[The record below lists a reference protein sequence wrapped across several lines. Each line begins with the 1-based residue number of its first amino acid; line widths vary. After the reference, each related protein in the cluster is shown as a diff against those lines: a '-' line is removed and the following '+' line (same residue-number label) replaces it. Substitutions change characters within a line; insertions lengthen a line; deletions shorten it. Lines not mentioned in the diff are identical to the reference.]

1 MRFGAN
7 DPRLESRNALC
18 HIEAA
23 VSALKQAS
31 PIDRPVEDPWGSEDG
46 RGFRW
51 ALVVSLLAHG
61 ALFWGVQ
68 EGRNA
73 AADGSDVDEAM
84 NDAGFEVSLVY
95 VDVPVEASEQE
106 PDAETE
112 FYSERS
118 TRAADNTVGADDSR
132 PQIEGSQDEVFRLED
147 VAPPT
152 EPVNADPTPRTEET
166 APSSES
172 NPVQETASPTTAQE
186 PPPASPLT
194 SEDRALL
201 ETLFGNEWAQS
212 SPPSSNEIVPEVRP
226 PQEQSSSAS
235 PASDSSRPRTLAEAR
250 RRQALAGETVR
261 QEGGAEDKA
270 ATALVDTK
278 GRTFGSYD
286 RNIQLAVQARWYA
299 MIEER
304 VSYVRTRGR
313 VQIGFRMHQ
322 DGSLSRARVVETT
335 VDPIMTSLCRAAI
348 TEPAPYGEWPQAMR
362 DEIGESHRDIVFT
375 FHYR

>member
-1 MRFGAN
+1 MCFGAS

-18 HIEAA
+18 HIGVA
-23 VSALKQAS
+23 VNALRQAS
-31 PIDRPVEDPWGSEDG
+31 PIDRPVEDPWGSKDG
-46 RGFRW
+46 TGFRW
-51 ALVVSLLAHG
+51 ALVVSLLVHG
-61 ALFWGVQ
+61 ALLWGVQ

-73 AADGSDVDEAM
+73 AADSSDVDEAM
-84 NDAGFEVSLVY
+84 KDAGFEVSLVY
-95 VDVPVEASEQE
+95 VDVPVNAAEQE
-106 PDAETE
+106 PDTETE

-118 TRAADNTVGADDSR
+118 TRAADNTLGADDSR
-132 PQIEGSQDEVFRLED
+132 PQIEGSQEEVFRLED

-152 EPVNADPTPRTEET
+152 EPVNADPAPRTEET
-166 APSSES
+166 APSSEP
-172 NPVQETASPTTAQE
+172 NPVQESASSTTAPEPTT
-186 PPPASPLT
+186 PSPLT

-201 ETLFGNEWAQS
+201 ETLFGKEWAQS
-212 SPPSSNEIVPEVRP
+212 SSPSSDNIVPAVQPAEPPSP
-226 PQEQSSSAS
+226 AS
-235 PASDSSRPRTLAEAR
+235 PAADSSRPRTLAEAR
-250 RRQALAGETVR
+250 RRQALAGEAVR

-286 RNIQLAVQARWYA
+286 RNVQLAVQARWYA

-362 DEIGESHRDIVFT
+362 EEIGEPHRDIVFT